1 MAHQNA
7 STIDI
12 YLCMSQLSSPP
23 KSQFKESLKT
33 VPEVRVDYID
43 LLKGIA
49 ILWII
54 WVHSGVPEC
63 AKYGNSI
70 FFFTS
75 GIFFKLTDAKKFFSK
90 RVWMIIIP
98 FLFFYLASIPFRFIV
113 DLWDFRTIEA
123 FDWNRIFDIFR
134 IEDRNDYL
142 SLNVPLWF
150 LLTLFMV
157 QSFSFIVFRLNQWII
172 LALALLSL
180 VFFEEL
186 YRIPSLFMINN
197 ALAWFGYFAI
207 GYLTGKPL
215 IKYLNSLR
223 RKTFVFIL
231 SLLILAGCIIFEQFE
246 IADWHNLIG
255 KTKLIVF
262 IVCFMTFFSFLN
274 GMKSLQ
280 FLRFYGKN
288 SLIVLGAHLWI
299 LIPLQRITTRFWG
312 PINPI
317 VGLGVSII
325 TAILLVPVIIWMNR
339 YIPFLV
345 GKHKPIKNTV
355 NSASMP
361 KRNLTNKV

>member
-1 MAHQNA
+1 M
-7 STIDI
+7 
-12 YLCMSQLSSPP
+12 
-23 KSQFKESLKT
+23 
-33 VPEVRVDYID
+33 DYVD
-43 LLKGIA
+43 LLKGIT

-54 WVHSGVPEC
+54 WIHAGS
-63 AKYGNSI
+63 YDFGNYRNPI
-70 FFFTS
+70 FFFAS
-75 GIFFKLTDAKKFFSK
+75 GIFFKLTDAKTFFSK
-90 RVWMIIIP
+90 RVWTIIIP
-98 FLFFYLASIPFRFIV
+98 FLFFYIASIPFRYIV
-113 DLWDFRTIEA
+113 DLWDTKSFEA
-123 FDWNRIFDIFR
+123 FNWNRILDIFK
-134 IEDRNDYL
+134 IIDRSDYL

-150 LLTLFMV
+150 LMTLFMI
-157 QSFSFIVFRLNQWII
+157 QSFSFIVFRLKKWII
-172 LALALLSL
+172 FVLALLSL
-180 VFFEEL
+180 LFFDEL
-186 YRIPSLFMINN
+186 ESIPSLFMINN

-207 GYLTGKPL
+207 GYLSGKPL
-215 IKYLNSLR
+215 IKYLNSLP
-223 RKTFVFIL
+223 RKVFVFLL
-231 SLLILAGCIIFEQFE
+231 SLFILIGCIVFEQLE

-262 IVCFMTFFSFLN
+262 IICFMTFFSFLN

>member
-1 MAHQNA
+1 
-7 STIDI
+7 
-12 YLCMSQLSSPP
+12 
-23 KSQFKESLKT
+23 
-33 VPEVRVDYID
+33 
-43 LLKGIA
+43 
-49 ILWII
+49 
-54 WVHSGVPEC
+54 
-63 AKYGNSI
+63 
-70 FFFTS
+70 
-75 GIFFKLTDAKKFFSK
+75 
-90 RVWMIIIP
+90 MIIIP

-123 FDWNRIFDIFR
+123 FDWNRIFDICR

-223 RKTFVFIL
+223 RKTLVFIL
-231 SLLILAGCIIFEQFE
+231 SLLILAGCIIFEQLE

-262 IVCFMTFFSFLN
+262 IICFMTFFSFLN

-299 LIPLQRITTRFWG
+299 LVPIQRLMFRLLRIHHPLI
-312 PINPI
+312 
-317 VGLGVSII
+317 GLGMAIA
-325 TAILLVPVIIWMNR
+325 TAVLLVPVIIWMNKH
-339 YIPFLV
+339 IPFLV
-345 GKHKPIKNTV
+345 GKRKDVKTSTDSISIPDLGK
-355 NSASMP
+355 SD
-361 KRNLTNKV
+361 

>member
-1 MAHQNA
+1 M
-7 STIDI
+7 TDYKPIT
-12 YLCMSQLSSPP
+12 PP
-23 KSQFKESLKT
+23 ENHLKNIHNIA
-33 VPEVRVDYID
+33 PKVRVDYVD
-43 LLKGIA
+43 LLKGIT

-54 WVHSGVPEC
+54 WIHAGS
-63 AKYGNSI
+63 YDFGNYRNPI
-70 FFFTS
+70 FFFAS
-75 GIFFKLTDAKKFFSK
+75 GIFFKLTDAKTFFSK
-90 RVWMIIIP
+90 RIWMIIIP
-98 FLFFYLASIPFRFIV
+98 FWFFYISSIPFRYIV
-113 DLWDFRTIEA
+113 NLWDTRSFEA
-123 FDWNRIFDIFR
+123 FNWNRILDIFK
-134 IEDRNDYL
+134 IVDCHDYL

-150 LLTLFMV
+150 LLTLFMI
-157 QSFSFIVFRLNQWII
+157 QSFSYIAFRLNHWII

-180 VFFEEL
+180 VFYEEL

-246 IADWHNLIG
+246 IADWHNLVG
-255 KTKLIVF
+255 KAKLIVF

-299 LIPLQRITTRFWG
+299 LDPIKRISFRLLRTTDPLI
-312 PINPI
+312 
-317 VGLGVSII
+317 GLVMAIA
-325 TAILLVPVIIWMNR
+325 TAVLLVPVIIWMNKH
-339 YIPFLV
+339 IPFLV
-345 GKHKPIKNTV
+345 GKCKDVKTSTDSIAIPDLGK
-355 NSASMP
+355 SD
-361 KRNLTNKV
+361 